1 MNLKG
6 TQLELHGS
14 TLPKLKFKKLKISTS
29 FIIFDVDKLPKS
41 YGDHKI
47 QHFNGDMEIEN

>member
-1 MNLKG
+1 VNLKG